1 MWFIIFSFMSY
12 ISNHWNIVAND
23 CSVGTFVHESKC
35 WSLQVCQSLA
45 NSGSQNTLLWLPTW
59 NAEGFLSHV
68 FFPSFMCSIQ
78 TKVQMFN
85 LVFFFFDISNMWIPR
100 PCAATS
106 GSCQGQTAGRD
117 MSLIICSQT
126 AVWLNINNIHIKNNS
141 AILIGSC

>member
-1 MWFIIFSFMSY
+1 MINYLRLYELHLKSLKYSSY
-12 ISNHWNIVAND
+12 WLLWRDFHK
-23 CSVGTFVHESKC
+23 SKC
-35 WSLQVCQSLA
+35 WSLLVCQSLA

-68 FFPSFMCSIQ
+68 FSPL
-78 TKVQMFN
+78 FN
-85 LVFFFFDISNMWIPR
+85 VLHPNQSPDVWLLFFLFDISNMWIPQ

-126 AVWLNINNIHIKNNS
+126 AVWLNINNIHNKNNA
-141 AILIGSC
+141 AILIGSW